1 MPTQESKSMS
11 SIYGKITVKRLDYL
25 DTDGL
30 KKITVTKVQFL
41 RMHSAIARNETDEQ
55 IQTFFD
61 AFNI

>member
-1 MPTQESKSMS
+1 MS

-55 IQTFFD
+55 IQAFFD